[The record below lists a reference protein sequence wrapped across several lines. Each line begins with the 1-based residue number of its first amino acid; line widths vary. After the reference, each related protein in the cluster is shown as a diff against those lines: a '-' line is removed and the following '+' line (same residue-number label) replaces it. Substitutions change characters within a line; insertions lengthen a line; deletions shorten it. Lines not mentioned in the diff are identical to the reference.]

1 VTSSEPIPVV
11 IFCGGYGKRMGGE
24 LQTKKELVEIG
35 GRAILWHIM
44 RIFAAYGHTH
54 FILPLGQRASD
65 IKRYF
70 MELKLATQDLT
81 LTLGSRDEIA
91 FHTPA
96 EEEGWRITLADTG
109 LTTHKGSRIYLVARH
124 LGDAKCF
131 FVTYGDGVGDV
142 DIDALLAFH
151 RSHGKLVTITG
162 VHPRSQYGLI
172 NVDGQSR
179 VTGFEQ
185 KPRLE
190 HWING
195 GFMVFQRETLD
206 YLGRGHDVH
215 LERTLLPELAAK
227 GELMMYPHV
236 GFWRSMDTFN
246 EALELDAIW
255 RERAPWKV
263 W

>member
-1 VTSSEPIPVV
+1 MTSSESIPVV

-24 LQTKKELVEIG
+24 LQAKKELVEIG

-44 RIFAAYGHTH
+44 RIFAAYGHTN

-70 MELKLATQDLT
+70 LELKLATQDLT
-81 LTLGSRDEIA
+81 LTLGSRDEIDFLA
-91 FHTPA
+91 PA

-109 LTTHKGSRIYLVARH
+109 LTTDKGSRLYRIAHH
-124 LGDAKCF
+124 LGDAERF

-142 DIDALLAFH
+142 DLDALLAFH
-151 RSHGKLVTITG
+151 RSHGKLVTVTG

-172 NVDGQSR
+172 NVDDQGH

-195 GFMVFQRETLD
+195 GFMVFQRETLE
-206 YLGRGHDVH
+206 YLGRGDDVH
-215 LERTLLPELAAK
+215 LERVLLPELAAK
-227 GELMMYPHV
+227 GELMMYPHM

-246 EALELDAIW
+246 EALELDIIW
-255 RERAPWKV
+255 NESAPWKV